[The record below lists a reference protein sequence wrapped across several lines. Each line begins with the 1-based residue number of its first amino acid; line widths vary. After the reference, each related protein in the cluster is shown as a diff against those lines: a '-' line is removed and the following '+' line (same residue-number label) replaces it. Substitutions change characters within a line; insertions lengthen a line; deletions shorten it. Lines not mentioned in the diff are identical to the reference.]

1 MDNYEIKI
9 LKRNGN
15 WEKSN
20 KKIELLNSKKMI
32 DKQNINTEITNT
44 PNEDLDFLKS
54 IHQVNLIIDKLEI
67 LENDKNNLI
76 TDLLQYEKIFISKK
90 NIAEQ
95 KQSQISKEIE
105 MFDKTIDVI
114 KNLKKF

>member
-54 IHQVNLIIDKLEI
+54 IHQVNLIFDKLEI

-76 TDLLQYEKIFISKK
+76 TDLLQYEEIFVSKK
-90 NIAEQ
+90 NISEQ
-95 KQSQISKEIE
+95 KLSQISNEIE
-105 MFDKTIDVI
+105 MIDKTINVI
-114 KNLKKF
+114 KNLKEF